1 MRTNTAT
8 VLRQEIATIV
18 AKEADMVSGACT
30 TMMTSVALD
39 ATTLRT
45 GAADMISGQNAL
57 MMTSVAD
64 L

>member
-1 MRTNTAT
+1 MRTNTAY
-8 VLRQEIATIV
+8 VLHQEITPIV
-18 AKEADMVSGACT
+18 AKQAEMVTGTAT

-39 ATTLRT
+39 ATAVRS
-45 GAADMISGQNAL
+45 GAADMISGQSAF